1 MGQGVNS
8 QKNTYCENE
17 NALAS
22 KGARY
27 GAMSGI
33 LLFVIN
39 IIFIGPITSTEHVAP
54 LQLHL
59 IHTLLFESFIF
70 KTWNGQFVK
79 RETCV

>member
-1 MGQGVNS
+1 MLKKNKKIKPIQHIEGMGQGVKS

-59 IHTLLFESFIF
+59 IHTYF
-70 KTWNGQFVK
+70 TV
-79 RETCV
+79 